1 MSSDGY
7 NGFQR
12 PGSASSEFNAI
23 AFLVQSMMNGM
34 ATATLVQVKGVTN
47 AGGVSPVGFVDVQ
60 PMVNQVDGI
69 GTAVPHGTV
78 YKCPYQRMQGG
89 ANAIIIDPVVGDI
102 GVAVFADRDISSA
115 TANKAPSN
123 PGSSRRF
130 DMADGLYLGGFLN
143 AAPTQYVQF
152 STAGIKIHSP
162 TLVKLEAPDI
172 QLSGATVEIA
182 ATSSATVTTPTFTVN
197 GNQVNNGNVTA
208 TGTVLASILNGT
220 TQVIAATKDIGP
232 LHEHDHG
239 TMTATGHTGT
249 VI

>member
-1 MSSDGY
+1 MADGY

-12 PGSASSEFNAI
+12 PGSASSDFNAI
-23 AFLVQSMMNGM
+23 AFLVQSLMNGM

-47 AGGVSPVGFVDVQ
+47 SGGVSPVGFVDIQ

-69 GTAVPHGTV
+69 GTAVAHGTIF
-78 YKCPYQRMQGG
+78 KCPYQRMQGG
-89 ANAIIIDPVVGDI
+89 ANAVILDPQVGDI

-152 STAGIKIHSP
+152 SSAGITIHSP
-162 TLVKLEAPDI
+162 TLVKLEAPDV
-172 QLSGATVEIA
+172 QVSCSTLEITA
-182 ATSSATVTTPTFTVN
+182 SSSAEITTPTFTVN
-197 GNQVNNGNVTA
+197 GNQVNNGNVTSS
-208 TGTVLASILNGT
+208 GTVEASIVSGT
-220 TQVIAATKDIGP
+220 AQVLAATKDIGP
-232 LHEHDHG
+232 LHIHDHG
-239 TMTATGHTGT
+239 TMTGSGHTGT

>member
-1 MSSDGY
+1 MADGY

-12 PGSASSEFNAI
+12 PGSASSDFNAI

-34 ATATLVQVKGVTN
+34 ATATLVQVKAVTN
-47 AGGVSPVGFVDVQ
+47 AGGVSPVGFVDIQ

-78 YKCPYQRMQGG
+78 FKCPYQRMQGG
-89 ANAIIIDPVVGDI
+89 ANAIILDPQVGDI

-152 STAGIKIHSP
+152 STAGITIHSP
-162 TLVKLEAPDI
+162 ALVKLDAPDVQI
-172 QLSGATVEIA
+172 NCATLEIA
-182 ATSSATVTTPTFTVN
+182 ATSSAQITTPTFTVN
-197 GNQVNNGNVTA
+197 GNQVNNGNVTS
-208 TGTVLASILNGT
+208 TGTVQAPTVNAT
-220 TQVIAATKDIGP
+220 TQLLAQTKDVGP
-232 LHEHDHG
+232 NHEHDHG